1 MRTLTKSPL
10 AFVRTALAVA
20 KARLPEYSHVFSP
33 RKFTQHQ
40 LLAILALKEFLRTD
54 YRGVV
59 QFLAEWSDLRHEL
72 GLARLPHYSTL
83 CYAHRRLLK
92 KSPSSCCSE
101 QPSS

>member
-20 KARLPEYSHVFSP
+20 RARLPEYSHVFSP

-92 KSPSSCCSE
+92 KSPSSCCLE